1 MNFVGKPLR
10 GLRGASLWT
19 LLIASCLL
27 TPTAAQA
34 VGPAAPH
41 LRISSA
47 LTPAHLTAGDD
58 SGLAVYTIRVV
69 NDGAAPTDGPI
80 TITDQLPAGAFI
92 NTAAEFPI
100 PPFSLFFVVG
110 ENILPP
116 CEESPVPT
124 CVTERV
130 LQPGYTLLMNIPI
143 KTMADLETP
152 ALNRATVS
160 GGGAP
165 PATVTQSTPV
175 TSEPAAFGFQSL
187 STAITD
193 ADGSPFSQAGG
204 HPYQFQTGFELNFVS
219 KEGGDFPAANLRSAT
234 AKLPK
239 GFVLNP
245 QATPVR
251 CTEAEFE
258 VRDGHNLS
266 LCPDAAAVGVAY
278 PTLGVFG
285 FANPFASTPIYNL
298 VPPAGTAAMLG
309 FNPSGLGIF
318 IHLIGG
324 VDSAGEYTLTAAAKD
339 IPVYGGTAG
348 IKVELWGDPSD
359 PSHDSQRGRCGT
371 NLGVLEPCSVEPA
384 DVPLLTMPGS
394 CSQGPPTTAFSA
406 YSWQDP
412 GDVITG
418 SAPAT
423 DEEGNPVGVD
433 GCNSLEFKPRISS
446 QPTTDLADSPTGL
459 DFNLH
464 QPQSSDFE
472 GLATAILKDAEVTLP
487 PGLTLNPSA
496 GNGLDSCSEGQ
507 IGYQP
512 SAGKIHFSAS
522 PQSCP
527 DAAKVGT
534 MEVST
539 PLLDHPL
546 PGAVYLAKP
555 YANPFGSLLSIYL
568 AVEDEQSGIVAKLA
582 GKVTPD
588 PRTGQLRTTFTENP
602 ELPIE
607 DISLHFFNGPRAAL
621 KTPLACG
628 SGLTT
633 STLTPWSTPEGQDAH
648 PSDPSATTVAAGG
661 SGNCPTSEA
670 AAPNHPSFTAGTA
683 APEAGAYSP
692 FLLKLSREDGTQ
704 RLTGL
709 DTTLPKGLAARFT
722 GIPYCSE
729 AQIAQ
734 AKSREA
740 PNMGALEQSNPS
752 CPAASE
758 VGTVTVGVG
767 AGITP
772 LYVSGHAYLAG
783 PYKGAPLSLAIITP
797 AVAGPFDLGAVVVR
811 TALYIDPETAQG
823 RAVSDPLPSIIQGVP
838 LDIRSIAVK
847 LGRPDFTLNP
857 TSCDPMQIVGS
868 APTLPGQSAALTS
881 PFQVGGCSA
890 LKFAPKIAISLKGG
904 TKRHRFPALKAV
916 VTYPQGGNYANI
928 ASAQVTLPHSAF
940 LEQGHIG
947 TVCTRVQF
955 AADTCPKAS
964 IYGKAKAVTPL
975 LDQPLEGP
983 VYLRSSSHELPD
995 LVAALNGQVDVVL
1008 AGRVDTGKGGGIRN
1022 TFEAVPDA
1030 PVSKFTLEMQGGKK
1044 GLLVNSEDICRKPQ
1058 KATVSFTAQ
1067 NGKALSLSPVIKNS
1081 CRKSRKV
1088 PARGHKR

>member
-1 MNFVGKPLR
+1 MSSTSVSVRPPAPPLPR
-10 GLRGASLWT
+10 GLRGALLST

-27 TPTAAQA
+27 SPAAADA
-34 VGPAAPH
+34 VGPVAPH
-41 LRISSA
+41 LRISSSV
-47 LTPAHLTAGDD
+47 TPSHLTAGDD
-58 SGLAVYTIRVV
+58 SGFATYTIRVV
-69 NDGAAPTDGPI
+69 NDGAAPTDGSAI

-100 PPFSLFFVVG
+100 ANFSLFFVPG
-110 ENILPP
+110 EEILP

-124 CVTERV
+124 CTVEKV
-130 LQPGYTLLMNIPI
+130 LQPGYTLQMEIPI
-143 KTMADLETP
+143 KTAADLEAP
-152 ALNRATVS
+152 ALNRAEVS

-165 PATVTQSTPV
+165 AATVTESTPV
-175 TSEPAAFGFQSL
+175 TTEPAGFDFQSL

-204 HPYQFQTGFELNFVS
+204 HPYQFQTGFELGFVS

-298 VPPAGTAAMLG
+298 VPPAGTALMLG
-309 FNPSGLGIF
+309 FSPSNLNIYA
-318 IHLIGG
+318 HLIGG
-324 VDSAGEYTLTAAAKD
+324 VDSAGEYTLTAGAQD
-339 IPVYGGTAG
+339 LPVYGATAG

-359 PSHDSQRGRCGT
+359 PSHDGRRGHCGSS
-371 NLGVLEPCSVEPA
+371 GYPGFCPVEPT

-433 GCNSLEFKPRISS
+433 GCNSLEFKPKIFS
-446 QPTTDLADSPTGL
+446 QPTTDLADSPSGL

-496 GNGLDSCSEGQ
+496 GNGLGSCSEGQ

-527 DAAKVGT
+527 DAAKLGT

-539 PLLDHPL
+539 PLLDHTL

-555 YANPFGSLLSIYL
+555 YANPFGSLLAIYL
-568 AVEDEQSGIVAKLA
+568 AVEDEQTGIVAKLA

-588 PRTGQLRTTFTENP
+588 PQTGQLTATFTENP

-607 DISLHFFNGPRAAL
+607 DFSLHFFNGPRAAL

-648 PSDPSATTVAAGG
+648 PSDSFQTQVAAGG
-661 SGNCPTSEA
+661 AGNCPSSEA
-670 AAPNHPSFTAGTA
+670 QAPNKPSFTAGTA

-692 FLLKLSREDGTQ
+692 FLLKLSRPDGSQ
-704 RLTGL
+704 RLTGI
-709 DTTLPKGLAARFT
+709 DTTLPPGLT
-722 GIPYCSE
+722 GKLVGIPYCSE
-729 AQIAQ
+729 AQIAA

-740 PNMGALEQSNPS
+740 PNMGALEQQSPS

-758 VGTVTVGVG
+758 VGTVTVGAG

-772 LYVSGHAYLAG
+772 LYVGGHAYLAG

-811 TALYIDPETAQG
+811 TALYVDSESARIH
-823 RAVSDPLPSIIQGVP
+823 AVSDPLPTIIQGIP
-838 LDIRSIAVK
+838 LDLRSIAVR
-847 LGRPDFTLNP
+847 LDRPGFTLNP
-857 TSCDPMQIVGS
+857 TSCDPMPAAASITS
-868 APTLPGQSAALTS
+868 ATGYAAPLVS
-881 PFQVGGCSA
+881 LFQVGGCPRLGFEPGVGVRLLGPTHRGA
-890 LKFAPKIAISLKGG
+890 HPGFRTVLTARKGD
-904 TKRHRFPALKAV
+904 
-916 VTYPQGGNYANI
+916 ANLRRV
-928 ASAQVTLPHSAF
+928 AVTLPPTELLDSR
-940 LEQGHIG
+940 HIG
-947 TVCTRVQF
+947 TVCTRTQF
-955 AADTCPKAS
+955 AAEQCPES
-964 IYGKAKAVTPL
+964 SVYGHAKAWTPL
-975 LDQPLEGP
+975 LGRPLAGP
-983 VYLRSSSHELPD
+983 VYLRASDHRLPD
-995 LVAALNGQVDVVL
+995 LVASLDGQVQIDLV
-1008 AGRVDTGKGGGIRN
+1008 GRVDSVRGRIRSTFQALPDVPLSKVVLTMGGGRRGLFVN
-1022 TFEAVPDA
+1022 TGGVCARAPRADVGLIGHSAKSQDLQVPVKRD
-1030 PVSKFTLEMQGGKK
+1030 
-1044 GLLVNSEDICRKPQ
+1044 CRK
-1058 KATVSFTAQ
+1058 
-1067 NGKALSLSPVIKNS
+1067 
-1081 CRKSRKV
+1081 
-1088 PARGHKR
+1088 